1 MNDVCKQ
8 YRESLIAK
16 FDAGLGLDDV
26 ALDHAADCAEC
37 RAYSNQMVAL
47 NAAFLVMPLE
57 VPRNALMQRVKSRIA
72 SEPAYTNDARW
83 WLPAAALCACTLLCI
98 AVVYFALPVDPWTW
112 WDYAN
117 ETSAT
122 PQWMLGEVSLSREIA
137 SAQALWSNI
146 SEMLAPFSTPLL
158 WTFAG
163 LAALVLATVNG
174 AEAYRLRTMR
184 RS

>member
-1 MNDVCKQ
+1 MNDACKQ
-8 YRESLIAK
+8 YRELLRAQ
-16 FDAGLGLDDV
+16 FDAELDLENV
-26 ALDHAADCAEC
+26 AHDHAADCGDC
-37 RAYSNQMVAL
+37 RAYRDQMAAL
-47 NAAFLVMPLE
+47 NAAFFAMPLE

-83 WLPAAALCACTLLCI
+83 WLPAAALCACALLCI

-112 WDYAN
+112 WDYAS

-122 PQWMLGEVSLSREIA
+122 PQWMLGEISLSHEIA
-137 SAQALWSNI
+137 SAQALWSYM